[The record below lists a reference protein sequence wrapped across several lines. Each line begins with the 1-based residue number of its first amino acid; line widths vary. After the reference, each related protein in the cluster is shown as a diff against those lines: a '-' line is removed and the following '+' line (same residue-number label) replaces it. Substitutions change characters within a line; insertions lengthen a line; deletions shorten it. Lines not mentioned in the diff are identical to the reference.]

1 MFFFVR
7 YEEIQISKNKVA
19 FKYIE
24 TSVCFAKKSK
34 LDLNDLYLPAFSNVH
49 IISLCMAMK
58 TKKYSSVEELV
69 EAALNV
75 FWKSAFESMYNDNYG
90 QDKILGN
97 LSSWAEKTKKDPK
110 WIPEH
115 ELNHV
120 DITSRLPNFFP

>member
-75 FWKSAFESMYNDNYG
+75 FWKSAFESMYNDNM
-90 QDKILGN
+90 D
-97 LSSWAEKTKKDPK
+97 KTKFWATYHLGPK
-110 WIPEH
+110 KQRKTQ
-115 ELNHV
+115 NGF
-120 DITSRLPNFFP
+120 PNMN